1 MGGEEVE
8 IDEDEENNSASKL
21 GTITW
26 SGVAFCCAPQF
37 SSGRSVA

>member
-21 GTITW
+21 GTILVRGGLLLRTPI
-26 SGVAFCCAPQF
+26 FE
-37 SSGRSVA
+37 R